1 VVELLRAGRPADV
14 GPELTASHASLRD
27 DFEVSVP
34 ALDAVVGTALAEGAL
49 GARLVGG
56 GFGGS
61 VLVLA
66 RVSDT
71 ARIGEAVVRRAAA
84 AGHPEP
90 VVRAVHPAGGA
101 RREPSSAED
110 RG

>member
-1 VVELLRAGRPADV
+1 VVGLLRAGDPAAV

-27 DFEVSVP
+27 DFAVSVP
-34 ALDAVVGTALAEGAL
+34 ALDAAVETALEHGAL

-66 RVSDT
+66 PAT
-71 ARIGEAVVRRAAA
+71 AVEDITGAVIRRAAA
-84 AGHPEP
+84 DGHPEP
-90 VVRAVHPAGGA
+90 VTRLVHPAGGA
-101 RREPSSAED
+101 RREA
-110 RG
+110 G